1 MYTNLHNLT
10 TIDYVLINVSVTN
23 KTKLHIIFTKLCMYI
38 VLIIGFV
45 FFFFLYT
52 RIVKAIVYKTKTNW
66 VLYIYIY
73 IVS

>member
-1 MYTNLHNLT
+1 
-10 TIDYVLINVSVTN
+10 
-23 KTKLHIIFTKLCMYI
+23 MYI

-45 FFFFLYT
+45 FLYIFFLYT

-73 IVS
+73 IERERERERESISIALN

>member
-45 FFFFLYT
+45 FFFSFIHGLL
-52 RIVKAIVYKTKTNW
+52 RQ
-66 VLYIYIY
+66 
-73 IVS
+73 